1 MQDGEKPQPYRR
13 ELTQDDLL
21 RARIPSRYW
30 TVKLAGVQEQV
41 RGIAEKYL
49 KEIEQMHE
57 RGVGLLLWGANGVGK
72 TSLSVVIGKEYRRR
86 GQSLLFLE
94 SAELKGAIIHNEA
107 FDEEQTLWERAK
119 SVDVLLI
126 DDLGKGVQDS
136 TGFGA
141 RVLDELIRHRNANRR
156 ITFITTNMTLKVL
169 EDELKASTMHSLK
182 ECIYPV
188 RVSGEDLRDKLK
200 QEIGSL
206 LS

>member
-1 MQDGEKPQPYRR
+1 MKDGEQPQFRR
-13 ELTQDDLL
+13 ELTQDDLV
-21 RARIPSRYW
+21 RARIPVRYW
-30 TVKLAGVQEQV
+30 KVNLGGVQEQV
-41 RGIAEKYL
+41 RGIADKYL
-49 KEIEQMHE
+49 KEIGQMHE
-57 RGVGLLLWGANGVGK
+57 RGVGLLLWGANGIGK
-72 TSLSVVIGKEYRRR
+72 TSLAVVLGKEYRRR
-86 GQSLLFLE
+86 GHSLLFLE

-107 FDEEQTLWERAK
+107 FDEEHTLWDRAK

-141 RVLDELIRHRNANRR
+141 RVLDELIRHRNANKRV
-156 ITFITTNMTLKVL
+156 TFITTNMTLKLL
-169 EDELKASTMHSLK
+169 EDELKSSTMHSLK

-188 RVSGEDLRDKLK
+188 RLSGEDLREKAK

>member
-1 MQDGEKPQPYRR
+1 MQDGEAQTFRR
-13 ELTQDDLL
+13 ELTQDDLV
-21 RARIPSRYW
+21 RARIPARYW
-30 TVKLAGVQEQV
+30 TVNLAGVQEQV
-41 RGIAEKYL
+41 RGIADKYL
-49 KEIEQMHE
+49 KEIGQMHE
-57 RGVGLLLWGANGVGK
+57 RGVGLLLWGPNGVGK
-72 TSLSVVIGKEYRRR
+72 TSLAVVLGKEYRRR
-86 GQSLLFLE
+86 GHSLLFLE

-107 FDEEQTLWERAK
+107 FDEDQTLWDRAK

-141 RVLDELIRHRNANRR
+141 RVLDELIRHRNSNKRV
-156 ITFITTNMTLKVL
+156 TFITTNMTLKVL

-188 RVSGEDLRDKLK
+188 RVSGEDLREKAK